1 MLQLKYERHSI
12 MQSSMQIRRIRL
24 ILGAS
29 PRSSVC
35 EANEALHNSR
45 NSYQELGM
53 MQLTTSGL
61 LSPPSTVSGDAAA
74 AAGDDCAAA
83 VSCHLWFR
91 SEVE

>member
-74 AAGDDCAAA
+74 AGDDCAAA

>member
-1 MLQLKYERHSI
+1 MLLLAVVSARPMKQYC
-12 MQSSMQIRRIRL
+12 M
-24 ILGAS
+24 
-29 PRSSVC
+29 
-35 EANEALHNSR
+35 LHNSR

-61 LSPPSTVSGDAAA
+61 LSPPSTVSAVAA